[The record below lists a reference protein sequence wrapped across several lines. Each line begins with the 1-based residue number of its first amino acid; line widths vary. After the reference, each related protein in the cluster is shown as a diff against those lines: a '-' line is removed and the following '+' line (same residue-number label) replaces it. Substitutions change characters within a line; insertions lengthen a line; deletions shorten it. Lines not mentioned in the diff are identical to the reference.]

1 MILRFPVR
9 GYRLRVILFA
19 GWMVVLVLTSIGF
32 TVGVVWYSKR
42 TTSVLVERDF
52 RVRQIGLALVDILL
66 SMERNRKKFLLLK
79 KEEYKDRF
87 FEDLGRLGTSLEE
100 LEGLG
105 LTEAERS
112 CWVRLRSFWEGL
124 HAEAPLGELR
134 MGEGTQ
140 SSAETPLDEVHRL
153 LGINQESMKA
163 RITEMGHLEGETIR
177 LGMLWGGLSVVV
189 AGGLSFFLVRSVT
202 VPIGLLRQGTREIA
216 QGKFGHRIDLS
227 SPDELGE
234 LAEAF
239 NEMAERLQH
248 LDDMKADFMAIVS
261 HELKTPLTSMKE
273 AVELLREGAAGPL
286 NPKQSHLL
294 DINAQGIQKLANL
307 VDEIL
312 NLTRMEAGML
322 DLIRTWTDFGRLVEE
337 RVVSFRLL
345 AEKKRVTLHLSV
357 RPNPLPLIHAD
368 AERLKQVLDNLLDNA
383 IRFTPAGGTV
393 SIAVEYREKGL
404 PGHRPRE
411 NGGGRT
417 SGAGLLCRISDT
429 GEGIPPAE
437 RKRVFEKFYQIR
449 RKSSRGSGSG
459 LGLSIA
465 KHIIEG
471 HGGAIWVEDAV
482 PQGGASFVFTVPCG
496 HADRMSASRV
506 ETGVRT
512 NREPKV
518 RGEGETVRLERS

>member
-1 MILRFPVR
+1 MKFRLSFR

-19 GWMVVLVLTSIGF
+19 GLMVVLVLASIGI
-32 TVGVVWYSKR
+32 TVGVAWYSKR

-52 RVRQIGLALVDILL
+52 RVRQLGLSLVDILL
-66 SMERNRKKFLLLK
+66 SMERNRKKFFLLQK
-79 KEEYKDRF
+79 QEYKDRF
-87 FEDLGRLGTSLEE
+87 FEYLRRLGTGLEE

-112 CWVRLRSFWEGL
+112 CWARLRNFWEGL
-124 HAEAPLGELR
+124 HAEDAFGETR
-134 MGEGTQ
+134 GGEGAQ
-140 SSAETPLDEVHRL
+140 FSVEIPLEEVYRL
-153 LGINQESMKA
+153 LGANQENMKA
-163 RITEMGHLEGETIR
+163 RIREMGRLEEETIR
-177 LGMLWGGLSVVV
+177 LGILWGGLSLVV

-202 VPIGLLRQGTREIA
+202 VPIGLLRHGTREIA
-216 QGKFGHRIDLS
+216 EGRFGHRIALS
-227 SPDELGE
+227 SPDELGD

-248 LDDMKADFMAIVS
+248 FDDMKADFMAIVS

-273 AVELLREGAAGPL
+273 AVELLREGTAGPL
-286 NPKQSHLL
+286 NAKQTHLL

-322 DLIRTWTDFGRLVEE
+322 DLCQTWMDFGRLLEE
-337 RVVSFRLL
+337 RLASFRLL
-345 AEKKRVTLHLSV
+345 AEKKRVAINV
-357 RPNPLPLIHAD
+357 RLRPDPLPLVQAD
-368 AERLKQVLDNLLDNA
+368 PERLKQVLDNLLDNA
-383 IRFTPAGGTV
+383 IRFTPVGGRV
-393 SIAVEYREKGL
+393 SIAVEYKEKDL
-404 PGHRPRE
+404 PGQRPRE
-411 NGGGRT
+411 NGGGWT
-417 SGAGLLCRISDT
+417 SGAGLVCRVSDT
-429 GEGIPPAE
+429 GEGIPPPE

-482 PQGGASFVFTVPCG
+482 PHGATFVFTLPQERLGRTPVS
-496 HADRMSASRV
+496 DRGDDIRA
-506 ETGVRT
+506 

-518 RGEGETVRLERS
+518 RGERESARLERS